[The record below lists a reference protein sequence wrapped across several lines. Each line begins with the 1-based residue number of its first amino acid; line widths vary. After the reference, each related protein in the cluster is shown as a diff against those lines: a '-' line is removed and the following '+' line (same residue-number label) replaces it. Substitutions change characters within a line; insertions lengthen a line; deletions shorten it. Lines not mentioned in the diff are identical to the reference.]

1 MPNESEPEKKV
12 KIRPRGLDEKEKE
25 PAKPEEAPAV
35 QEEVP
40 EGKKLKWDNRLRQS
54 GIKFP
59 AKLVSKSLEAR
70 DGAAQE
76 ESVGKAPAQ
85 ESLATVSEGSGQ
97 PEVTPPPTTV
107 AEEGKPVWTKS
118 VEKKPADPALPVR
131 KRVTKRIRLIFAIP
145 AALVAVLVASIIS
158 WNFGVGEGMS
168 RSLMEETKEKT
179 TVSKEFLADLDKALA
194 DLRGGAPEKA
204 VKELQKLEEDKT
216 GVASLSYLLAT
227 AALQSGDLALAEE
240 KTKESILKRERISDS
255 IALQAVIETQKGSDP
270 SIQKFGDPRIR
281 TELLLRQA
289 ILADAANPFPLI
301 ELATLLRYQKRNDEA
316 RDLLRAARSRLNPVD
331 SHSVVDVTLELST
344 LQDSPDANL
353 PQIADPAKDLA
364 AAFSAAYVA
373 LRNGN
378 LDEAVRILKI
388 ARNMASPDLFDY
400 LINDPAIRR
409 YVGEPKLREFF
420 Q

>member
-1 MPNESEPEKKV
+1 M
-12 KIRPRGLDEKEKE
+12 
-25 PAKPEEAPAV
+25 
-35 QEEVP
+35 
-40 EGKKLKWDNRLRQS
+40 
-54 GIKFP
+54 
-59 AKLVSKSLEAR
+59 
-70 DGAAQE
+70 
-76 ESVGKAPAQ
+76 
-85 ESLATVSEGSGQ
+85 
-97 PEVTPPPTTV
+97 
-107 AEEGKPVWTKS
+107 
-118 VEKKPADPALPVR
+118 
-131 KRVTKRIRLIFAIP
+131 
-145 AALVAVLVASIIS
+145 
-158 WNFGVGEGMS
+158 
-168 RSLMEETKEKT
+168 
-179 TVSKEFLADLDKALA
+179 
-194 DLRGGAPEKA
+194 
-204 VKELQKLEEDKT
+204 KELQKLEEDKT

-255 IALQAVIETQKGSDP
+255 IALQAVIETQKGSDR